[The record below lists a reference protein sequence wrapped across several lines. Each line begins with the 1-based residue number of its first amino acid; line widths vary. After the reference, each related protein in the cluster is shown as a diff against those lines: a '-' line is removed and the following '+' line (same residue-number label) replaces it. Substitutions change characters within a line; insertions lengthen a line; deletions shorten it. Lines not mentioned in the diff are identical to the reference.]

1 MIYIL
6 SWLGFVFTLVGSTL
20 LAFDKWQGW
29 LSFMLANAFWSI
41 VALATGQVPLL
52 AQMLC
57 LMIPALVGVRNS
69 VRRKD
74 R

>member
-1 MIYIL
+1 MIEIYA
-6 SWLGFVFTLVGSTL
+6 WLGFLFTLTGSAL

-29 LSFMLANAFWSI
+29 LCFILANAFWAI
-41 VALATGQVPLL
+41 VALATGQIPLL
-52 AQMLC
+52 AQMC
-57 LMIPALVGVRNS
+57 ALMIPALVGVRNS